1 MPMTIKVDGIRTWIH
16 YSHIKPANRYDP
28 AFVVPVEE
36 TSSKLTQEGWKV
48 VPHPVDLLK
57 L

>member
-1 MPMTIKVDGIRTWIH
+1 MTIKVDGIRTWIH